1 MYIFD
6 LGPLGLWLTV
16 INTYLEIHEGLFTQN
31 LAYFCQSTQ
40 WPFAQGKT
48 CVGPSSSS
56 LY

>member
-16 INTYLEIHEGLFTQN
+16 INTYLEIHEGHFTQN

-48 CVGPSSSS
+48 F
-56 LY
+56 